1 MAVCSCMCVQHD
13 CLGQLVSTETE
24 HMHTNNIQS
33 LAIVLELLLLNTQTV
48 QKKLGQPGLLLVMR
62 KVIRTLSSADKLSC
76 SQCPSFRKEGK
87 KEAKRQMEGEIGSN
101 GLSSDFH
108 ERERE
113 REQPTSS
120 VPHFILFS
128 WAYQQMVN
136 PLLSKNF
143 LKSKQTFFSE
153 LTMPLSH

>member
-1 MAVCSCMCVQHD
+1 MQWQSAVACVQHD

-33 LAIVLELLLLNTQTV
+33 LAIVLDLLLLNTQTV

-113 REQPTSS
+113 RERAT
-120 VPHFILFS
+120 HFQRATFHLIFLGIS
-128 WAYQQMVN
+128 ANGQSIAIKK
-136 PLLSKNF
+136 LLK
-143 LKSKQTFFSE
+143 KQTDF
-153 LTMPLSH
+153 LL